1 MQLHVIIKQLRHIA
15 DEVQFKSSRTV
26 HNSGKRN
33 IAPVYVSINLDLEVW
48 LSFPKAFYFWMK
60 WLIPHIKQN
69 THTEY

>member
-48 LSFPKAFYFWMK
+48 LSFPKAFYF
-60 WLIPHIKQN
+60 
-69 THTEY
+69 